1 MHNNPIL
8 VFSFNIINNISVGF
22 VYNGMFA
29 CFFQ

>member
-1 MHNNPIL
+1 
-8 VFSFNIINNISVGF
+8 VFSFNIINNISVSL